1 MHATTQ
7 KMSEPKRKRNAIAIR
22 KKIVGASRELFS
34 EDGYQNTTITR
45 IREKASVS
53 ISTFYKHFD
62 SKQSVLLALLE
73 DERETYTPP
82 IKRALEAEID
92 TPVDYVTSVVEA
104 FLDPLDEPKLKTLWR
119 ETIAATIVLSGD
131 PEARPQITTDNEF
144 YLRQLAY
151 AFDRLNSLDML
162 KANAPIDTLVSV
174 VESIVAYGWQNFVC
188 ERYADR
194 QVFLT
199 HINRQ
204 IAKLLVPWL
213 VV

>member
-1 MHATTQ
+1 MHAIKQ
-7 KMSEPKRKRNAIAIR
+7 DMSEPKRIRNAIAIR

-34 EDGYQNTTITR
+34 EDGYQNTTVTR

-82 IKRALEAEID
+82 IKKALEAEID
-92 TPVDYVTSVVEA
+92 TPIDYVTSVVEA
-104 FLDPLDEPKLKTLWR
+104 FLDPLDEPKLKMLWR

-131 PEARPQITTDNEF
+131 PEARSQIKTDNEF
-144 YLRQLAY
+144 YLRQLAH
-151 AFDRLNSLDML
+151 AFDRLDSMDML
-162 KANAPIDTLVSV
+162 KPNAPLETLVSV
-174 VESIVAYGWQNFVC
+174 VESIVAYGWQNFVS

-194 QVFLT
+194 HSFLA

-204 IAKLLVPWL
+204 IEKILVPWL
-213 VV
+213 I